1 MRCPTCGKKIGR
13 GELACSYCGAM
24 ASTDAWQKKP
34 AAEPAAQGAKESSWE
49 AILQQLGQPREQQSE
64 AAEAEEEAAETESA
78 WPLPEAESRVP
89 APQRRPQPSL
99 LFRLLLPLIFLLI
112 PLFNYLFWDSPANP
126 WSNQKP
132 ELEQALFCEGIRDGL
147 PVNAKSVF
155 SLQNDRQVVFH
166 GRWRGSRMA
175 HTFSLRW
182 FTPEGNPYKT
192 TAALRYALGRD
203 EFSTHT
209 ALPLEAGMSLGEW
222 RAEVSSDQE
231 VVARLT
237 FQLQE

>member
-1 MRCPTCGKKIGR
+1 MAAT
-13 GELACSYCGAM
+13 LAS
-24 ASTDAWQKKP
+24 QEKP
-34 AAEPAAQGAKESSWE
+34 AAKPAAQGAKESPW
-49 AILQQLGQPREQQSE
+49 ADILQQLGQPREQPRDQQSE
-64 AAEAEEEAAETESA
+64 AAEAEEEEAGEPESA

-126 WSNQKP
+126 WSRQQP
-132 ELEQALFCEGIRDGL
+132 ELEQAVFCEGIRDGL
-147 PVNAKSVF
+147 PVNTKSVF
-155 SLQNDRQVVFH
+155 SLRNDRQVVFH
-166 GRWRGSRMA
+166 GRWRGSRTA

-222 RAEVSSDQE
+222 RVEVSSDQK
-231 VVARLT
+231 VVARLS